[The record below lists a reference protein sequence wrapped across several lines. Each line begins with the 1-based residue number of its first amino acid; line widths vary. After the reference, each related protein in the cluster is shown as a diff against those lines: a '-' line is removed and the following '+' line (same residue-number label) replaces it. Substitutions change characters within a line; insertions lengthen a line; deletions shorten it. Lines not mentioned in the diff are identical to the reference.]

1 MSLLLKKCVPCEGG
15 VTALSDE
22 KVQAYMKEIPF
33 WALSECGKSIKRSLK
48 FKDFATALQF
58 TNKVAQIAEEEN
70 HHPDIMLGWGYC
82 DITLQTHAIGG
93 LHENDFIVATKIN
106 GLPI

>member
-1 MSLLLKKCVPCEGG
+1 
-15 VTALSDE
+15 
-22 KVQAYMKEIPF
+22 MKEIPF